1 MKIFGAIVSICLAL
15 YLFFEANEMGGVS
28 LERFGYIVG
37 GVILV
42 VVTIFLFLPVKKDE
56 QE

>member
-15 YLFFEANEMGGVS
+15 FLLFEAHGLGGIS
-28 LERFGYIVG
+28 LERFGYIG
-37 GVILV
+37 AAVILI
-42 VVTIFLFLPVKKDE
+42 VVTIFLFVPVKTDE